1 MVYLGEADVAENMPK
16 EVKPTVILREAVNFP
31 GTTKF
36 PPGVYTRHPPTKCDQ
51 TLDGRPI
58 HLQKKRAYDGKEM
71 GRRNGADGAQAEF
84 LVPSKEPSVYPK
96 IISRKEY
103 DYFREKGRNVTKE
116 EREAMIDAAEKE
128 KDRLLRESMAR
139 KEEMRRMDMRKGP
152 KGQRVNEVEAEARK
166 RTMHLL
172 ERAFNL
178 KLEQEEEIQKCNR
191 LILETK
197 CRAIRDAQISE
208 KKLIE
213 KELAEED
220 ERLNRMAENERRL
233 GLRDEEKKEEE
244 ERRRRMRTAQA
255 LKEQI
260 EEVEMQR
267 VIEFERKQ
275 EESRLIN
282 LSNIAWQQEEMR
294 QQQIKEAEHARMRKE
309 LAEGN
314 DQLRHFKDMEREEN
328 RIIDLRIQES
338 MRKQEERAAQIAEET
353 RLANLRKEREKQR
366 VSEQVQLAQNV
377 QATIDEM
384 NAARIQEE
392 VEREWRRK
400 EKEEAL
406 KRIEDQRR
414 MKESRDDQINN
425 KRIMQAMEIERDK
438 REFQRVLVVQKEALC
453 REAKERERKHHEAMR
468 HRSEILK
475 QVNEKERERIAAR
488 QKMFEEGLA
497 IRTQNEIRMQKLRGA
512 MQRKCQEMR
521 DNKVPEY
528 YVNEVKRMIDT
539 IK

>member
-1 MVYLGEADVAENMPK
+1 MPK
-16 EVKPTVILREAVNFP
+16 EIKPTVIVREAIQLPANP
-31 GTTKF
+31 QF

-51 TLDGRPI
+51 LLDGRPI
-58 HLQKKRAYDGKEM
+58 HLRKNRAFDGKEM
-71 GRRNGADGAQAEF
+71 GRRNGADGTQGEY
-84 LVPSKEPSVYPK
+84 LIPSKEPSVYPK

-103 DYFREKGRNVTKE
+103 DYFREKSHIVTKE
-116 EREAMIDAAEKE
+116 ERRAMIDAAEKE
-128 KDRLLRESMAR
+128 KDRLLKESMAR
-139 KEEMRRMDMRKGP
+139 KEEIRRMDMRKGP
-152 KGQRVNEVEAEARK
+152 KGQKLNDVEADARK

-213 KELAEED
+213 KEIAEEE
-220 ERLNRMAENERRL
+220 ERLNQMAENERRL
-233 GLRDEEKKEEE
+233 GIQEEEKKEQEE
-244 ERRRRMRTAQA
+244 KRRRMKTAQA

-260 EEVEMQR
+260 EEAESQR
-267 VIEFERKQ
+267 IMEFERKQ

-282 LSNIAWQQEEMR
+282 LSNIAWQQEEMLH
-294 QQQIKEAEHARMRKE
+294 QQMKEAENARIRRD

-314 DQLRHFKDMEREEN
+314 EQLRHFKDMEREEN

-338 MRKQEERAAQIAEET
+338 KRQLEERAAQIAEEN
-353 RLANLRKEREKQR
+353 RLINKRKERERQR
-366 VSEQVQLAQNV
+366 VAEQSELAQHV
-377 QATIDEM
+377 QATIDEL

-400 EKEEAL
+400 EKEEVI
-406 KRIEDQRR
+406 RRMEEQRR
-414 MKESRDDQINN
+414 MKESRDEQINN

-438 REFQRVLVVQKEALC
+438 RDFQRVLIVQKEALC
-453 REAKERERKHHEAMR
+453 REKKERERRHHEAML
-468 HRSEILK
+468 HRSAILK
-475 QVNEKERERIAAR
+475 QVNEKERERILAR

-497 IRTQNEIRMQKLRGA
+497 IRTQNEMRVQKLRDA
-512 MQRKCQEMR
+512 MHRKCNEMR
-521 DNKVPEY
+521 ENNVPEY
-528 YVNEVKRMIDT
+528 YVNEVKRMIET